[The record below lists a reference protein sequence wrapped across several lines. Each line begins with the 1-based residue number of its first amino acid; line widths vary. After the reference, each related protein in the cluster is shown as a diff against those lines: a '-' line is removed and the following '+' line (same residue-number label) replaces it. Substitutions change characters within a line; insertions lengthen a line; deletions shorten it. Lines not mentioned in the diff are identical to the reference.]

1 MEYQREMLA
10 FEEKIA
16 LAELE
21 ESKAGER
28 VREIKYHKARF
39 NLEYFQAVMK
49 AQQQAQQAQQPAQ
62 AQVQGAPNAGGT
74 I

>member
-1 MEYQREMLA
+1 MDFQREMLA

-28 VREIKYHKARF
+28 VKELKYQRARF
-39 NLEYFQAVMK
+39 GLEAYIIHCKDQESKNEKNLQ
-49 AQQQAQQAQQPAQ
+49 
-62 AQVQGAPNAGGT
+62 
-74 I
+74 